1 MAIYNRFS
9 LQERVCLNTNTN
21 APCTVQNAHQQLLM
35 TELHW
40 VMREPLWGGVEA
52 AGRTQPALAAQSPI
66 ALTTPPLPPP
76 AARNGLSPHV
86 GLPPSRRVEW
96 TLLARAPRG
105 PPRRLLWRSAS
116 LLPWERLWRR
126 RRGSAAGTVGF
137 AEAGGRRSH
146 LVPNPG
152 IKSVLVGIR
161 WGLWYVL

>member
-9 LQERVCLNTNTN
+9 LQERVCLNANTN

-66 ALTTPPLPPP
+66 ALTTPPSPLRPQGMVSPHMSVPPRP
-76 AARNGLSPHV
+76 AVSNGLSWH
-86 GLPPSRRVEW
+86 
-96 TLLARAPRG
+96 APRAAR
-105 PPRRLLWRSAS
+105 PAACCWRSAS

-126 RRGSAAGTVGF
+126 LRGSAAGTVGF

-161 WGLWYVL
+161 CGLWYVL